1 MGGLLVLFVLFKL
14 LHSVQGIVVTG
25 FAATVPLIMLLGLM
39 GFDGST
45 IDVVNQCLITV
56 LPAIAA
62 ADAIHLISRFHEEAR
77 QLAPAGQRMDALTKS
92 KALRRSLKHLGRA
105 CFLTSLT
112 TAVGFASLYFA
123 EMPIL
128 RQFGLYAA
136 AGVCFAYLS
145 VLCLVP
151 LVLHWTRGNVE
162 KATADDNKST
172 TEVWISRVVAASIA
186 RPA

>member
-1 MGGLLVLFVLFKL
+1 
-14 LHSVQGIVVTG
+14 
-25 FAATVPLIMLLGLM
+25 MLLM

-62 ADAIHLISRFHEEAR
+62 ADAIHLISRFREEAR
-77 QLAPAGQRMDALTKS
+77 QLARPVDGRAHQVES
-92 KALRRSLKHLGRA
+92 LRRSLKHLGRA
-105 CFLTSLT
+105 CLTSLT

-162 KATADDNKST
+162 KASTEDNKSG
-172 TEVWISRVVAASIA
+172 TEVWISRVVAACIA
-186 RPA
+186 RPGLSVA